1 MLIYRILYRNLLNQA
16 YLMSDQQNSTP
27 LVNSILQPGY
37 VALLE
42 ETIETTVG
50 LILTSNQNS
59 EAAQQLEILK
69 LEVEQAYTNLEELVH
84 FLSADDG
91 QLEELTKS

>member
-1 MLIYRILYRNLLNQA
+1 MPG
-16 YLMSDQQNSTP
+16 QQSSTA
-27 LVNSILQPGY
+27 LVNSILQAGY

-50 LILTSNQNS
+50 LILASSQNG
-59 EAAQQLEILK
+59 EAAKQLEISK
-69 LEVEQAYTNLEELVH
+69 LTIEQAYINLEELVH

-91 QLEELTKS
+91 QLEELTKSKLIQKTFMLVSDPKY